1 MSEIPYQIV
10 PQVAKLQAEREN
22 CVAYGNDTR
31 VEQIDRQL
39 ADLGV
44 KKAAAEKR
52 AAASE
57 GDDAKKSAPKGRSA
71 KQADQTAASAG
82 TVDAPSKE

>member
-1 MSEIPYQIV
+1 MSDTPYQLA
-10 PQVAKLQAEREN
+10 PQIKQLQAEREN
-22 CVAYGNDTR
+22 AVAYGNETR

-44 KKAAAEKR
+44 KAKAAEKR

-57 GDDAKKSAPKGRSA
+57 DTGKQTAPKGRRSA
-71 KQADQTAASAG
+71 AQAQTAEGSGEA
-82 TVDAPSKE
+82 